1 MRRYT
6 KDDVVDDVDLLAV
19 LTGEREGGVDPLVL
33 EHHDKEKC
41 IPWAQRPSRQA
52 RSSSSRP
59 RDC

>member
-52 RSSSSRP
+52 
-59 RDC
+59 